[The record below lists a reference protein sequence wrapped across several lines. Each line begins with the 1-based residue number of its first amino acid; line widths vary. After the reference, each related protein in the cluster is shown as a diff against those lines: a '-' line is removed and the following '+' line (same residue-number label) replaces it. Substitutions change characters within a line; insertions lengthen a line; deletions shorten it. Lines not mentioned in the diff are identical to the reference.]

1 MPSPTRFKVQQFA
14 WGFRTYDS
22 LTEEPDPGEI
32 ARFDVNEQKAGWIQ
46 DGGQIRV
53 VDGELVVTIP
63 MVLPPEA

>member
-1 MPSPTRFKVQQFA
+1 MPSPTRFKVQQFP

-22 LTEEPDPGEI
+22 YTEEPDPGEI
-32 ARFDVNEQKAGWIQ
+32 ARFDVNEQKAGWIE

-63 MVLPPEA
+63 FAQEPV